1 MALGTKAY
9 YPGDKYKGDVA
20 RILFYMAAR
29 YSELT
34 LRNDNLDA
42 GDSYT
47 LEGAVMGILDDLIRW
62 HSEDPVD
69 AFELRRND
77 IIYSYQGVRNP
88 FIDHPEYVAVYYGN

>member
-1 MALGTKAY
+1 
-9 YPGDKYKGDVA
+9 
-20 RILFYMAAR
+20 MAAR

-62 HSEDPVD
+62 HSESS
-69 AFELRRND
+69 RC
-77 IIYSYQGVRNP
+77 I
-88 FIDHPEYVAVYYGN
+88 